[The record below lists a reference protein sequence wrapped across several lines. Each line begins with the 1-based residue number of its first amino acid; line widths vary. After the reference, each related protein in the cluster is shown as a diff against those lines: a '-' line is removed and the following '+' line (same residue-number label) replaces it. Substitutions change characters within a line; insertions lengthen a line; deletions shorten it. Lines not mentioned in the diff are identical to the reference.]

1 MTTSVEQSS
10 EKPGNKPNL
19 APAKESH
26 TGMQGLSVRQK
37 IYLGFGGLMLLTALN
52 VGYSMFKLNDVE
64 KIGIS
69 AFQHRQPAANL
80 FQRIVQDLN
89 GATALLTNYLLTK
102 QEDQK
107 DDFEIVA
114 QSVKERLAVSHLLD
128 IVETGEISHE
138 MVSDANDLFDQYM
151 EIANK
156 LLVMSEN
163 NQANAGL
170 ILATATLNGPAQQFL
185 NHTNILLASDDIDTS
200 TPEGLKVYTLL
211 QDLRYNWGQMMS
223 NLRLYIVS
231 QGDSFIPNFWNF
243 NEQTGVLL
251 KKLVDMDVEI
261 GFGELDE
268 MVEIRKDYQTKL
280 PAVFNIFKSGNFR
293 ADSTLIKNELQP
305 VIEKLLGIFES
316 TADQLLEE
324 ATENGYEL
332 TDAQE
337 QLNSSAIISLVIIIW
352 LGTLLGLKISGQIV
366 PPIRELMIAAKQI
379 SDGDLNA
386 EVIVTTK
393 DEIGMLGL
401 SFNTMVNDLR
411 SAKLKELNLIDE
423 LSTINEELE
432 SRVEERTEELGRSE
446 TKIRAVLDNIGEG
459 ILVLDDNSH
468 IQSMNPAAEEIFDTY
483 EKDAIGKNVAQ
494 FIQPKE
500 TGEQNT
506 ANQDDALSA
515 FFADGNNNQPLEHV
529 GHKAGGDTF
538 PMEYVV
544 SSMKLG
550 DETMHVCI
558 LRDITKRKETETTL
572 AEAQQTL
579 VDSAHK
585 SGMADMATGVLHN
598 IGNIL
603 NSVNLAGEQI
613 NRISSSSKINGFI
626 KANELL
632 EGHKDNLAEF
642 FTNDD
647 RGKKLPAYY
656 LKMGKVLTGE
666 MTDIQTETQELIEK
680 TTMMKEVIST
690 QQTYAQSGFH
700 TEQVEIDELMEDALK
715 IQIASL
721 EKWGVKI
728 HKHYRETPACLG
740 QKSKLL
746 QVITN
751 LIKNAKEAMNNND
764 EFNKPKELTIET
776 GVIDDNF
783 SYIKITDNGCGIS
796 AQQLAKIFNHGF
808 TTKEQGHGFGLHT
821 SANAMTEMRGTL
833 KVDSAGVEKGAS
845 FTLTIPIYKKAA

>member
-1 MTTSVEQSS
+1 MTASVEQSS
-10 EKPGNKPNL
+10 EKPESSPNSESGKKS
-19 APAKESH
+19 API
-26 TGMQGLSVRQK
+26 MQGTTVRQK
-37 IYLGFGGLMLLTALN
+37 IYMGFGGLMLLTALN

-64 KIGIS
+64 KIGVS

-80 FQRIVQDLN
+80 FQRIVQDIN
-89 GATALLTNYLLTK
+89 ASTALLNNYLLTG
-102 QEDQK
+102 QK
-107 DDFEIVA
+107 DQREIFEITA
-114 QSVKERLAVSHLLD
+114 QAIKERIAVAHILD
-128 IVETGEISHE
+128 IVKTGEVKTE
-138 MVSDANDLFDQYM
+138 TLDRAAELFDQYM
-151 EIANK
+151 THAGH
-156 LLVMSEN
+156 LFHLRDN
-163 NQANAGL
+163 NLNNRGL
-170 ILATATLNGPAQQFL
+170 ILAQDTINSSAIQFL
-185 NHTNILLASDDIDTS
+185 NNANILVDSEDLASPDPKAVRAKS
-200 TPEGLKVYTLL
+200 MLEE
-211 QDLRYNWGQMMS
+211 LRYVWVSMMS
-223 NLRLYIVS
+223 NMRLFITT
-231 QGDSFIPNFWNF
+231 QGDSHYTNFKNF
-243 NEQTGVLL
+243 NERAGELL
-251 KKLVDMDVEI
+251 DKLTKMDIEL
-261 GFGELDE
+261 GFGELEE
-268 MVEIRKDYQTKL
+268 MIEHRNNYNANL
-280 PAVFNIFKSGNFR
+280 P
-293 ADSTLIKNELQP
+293 P
-305 VIEKLLGIFES
+305 VIEIFATDNWREDSFMMKTQIQPLLEELLGIFES
-316 TADQLLEE
+316 TADRLLEE
-324 ATENGYEL
+324 ASENGYEL
-332 TDAQE
+332 TEAQG
-337 QLNSSAIISLVIIIW
+337 QLHSSAIISLVIIIW
-352 LGTLLGLKISGQIV
+352 IGTLLGLKISGNIV
-366 PPIRELMIAAKQI
+366 PPIRELMTAAKQI

-386 EVIVTTK
+386 EVMVTTK

-411 SAKLKELNLIDE
+411 TAKLKELNLIDE

-459 ILVLDDNSH
+459 ILVLDNTSR
-468 IQSMNPAAEEIFDTY
+468 IQSMNPAAEKIFDTY
-483 EKDAIGKNVAQ
+483 EKNAIGKNATQ

-500 TGEQNT
+500 VGNQNT
-506 ANQDDALSA
+506 AKQDDALSE
-515 FFADGNNNQPLEHV
+515 FFTASNNHQPKEYV
-529 GHKAGGDTF
+529 GHKPDGDTF

-544 SSMKLG
+544 SSMKVG
-550 DETMHVCI
+550 EETMHVCI
-558 LRDITKRKETETTL
+558 LRDITTRKETEATL
-572 AEAQQTL
+572 VEAQQTL

-613 NRISSSSKINGFI
+613 NRISSNSKINGFI

-632 EGHKDNLAEF
+632 EDHKEDLAEF
-642 FTNDD
+642 FTNDG

-666 MTDIQTETQELIEK
+666 MADIQTETQELIEK

-700 TEQVEIDELMEDALK
+700 TEQLEIHDLMEDALK

-776 GVIDDNF
+776 GVIDDSF

-796 AQQLAKIFNHGF
+796 AQQLARIFNHGF

-833 KVDSAGVEKGAS
+833 KVDSAGAEKGAS